1 MEFATLD
8 KMVKELEK
16 EKDAYVKDMDNR
28 ISNIKACIENMKET
42 YRKEMMPEASGMVDI
57 LNYHQEVNLHS

>member
-57 LNYHQEVNLHS
+57 LNYHQVVNLHS